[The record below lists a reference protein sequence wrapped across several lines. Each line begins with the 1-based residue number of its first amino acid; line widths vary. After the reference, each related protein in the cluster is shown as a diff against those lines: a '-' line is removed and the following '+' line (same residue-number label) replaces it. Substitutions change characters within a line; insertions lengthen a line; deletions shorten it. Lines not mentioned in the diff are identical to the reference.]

1 MKNLLN
7 NKEHISI
14 RRQSDIKYAADHAKN
29 MSQQLGFKKT
39 QCLSISVAASE
50 LANNILKYAKKGNII
65 IEPIQ
70 NSKTNGV
77 KVIAKD
83 YGPGIS
89 NISEALKDGF
99 STKGTLGL
107 GLSGVNRLMDEFDF
121 DESRKKGTKIT
132 VKKWL

>member
-1 MKNLLN
+1 MKSLL

-14 RRQSDIKYAADHAKN
+14 RHMSDIKYAADHAKYA
-29 MSQQLGFKKT
+29 SEQLGFKKT
-39 QCLSISVAASE
+39 ACISISVAVSE

-65 IEPIQ
+65 IEPIK

-77 KVIAKD
+77 KVIAED

-121 DESRKKGTKIT
+121 DEKRKKGVKIT
-132 VKKWL
+132 VKKWI

>member
-1 MKNLLN
+1 MKSLL

-14 RRQSDIKYAADHAKN
+14 RHMSDIKYAADHAKYA
-29 MSQQLGFKKT
+29 SEQLGFKKT
-39 QCLSISVAASE
+39 QCISISVAVSE
-50 LANNILKYAKKGNII
+50 LANNIIKYAQRGKIV
-65 IEPIQ
+65 IEPIK
-70 NSKTNGV
+70 NSSTKGL
-77 KVIAKD
+77 KVTAED

-89 NISEALKDGF
+89 NISIALKDGF

-107 GLSGVNRLMDEFDF
+107 GLSGVNRLMDEFYF